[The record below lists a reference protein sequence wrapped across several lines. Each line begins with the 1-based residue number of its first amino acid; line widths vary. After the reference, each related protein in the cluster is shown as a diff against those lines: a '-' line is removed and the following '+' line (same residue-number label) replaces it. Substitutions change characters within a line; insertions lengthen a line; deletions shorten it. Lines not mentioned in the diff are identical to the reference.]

1 MGQVQIPVKITNSL
15 DDMLVRRGQLDQDKV
30 RHCEVQ
36 ALVDTVAI
44 GCVLPQSVVESLG
57 LARAFD

>member
-15 DDMLVRRGQLDQDKV
+15 DEMLVRRGQLDPSQV

-36 ALVDTVAI
+36 ALVDTSTTHRKYI
-44 GCVLPQSVVESLG
+44 G
-57 LARAFD
+57 